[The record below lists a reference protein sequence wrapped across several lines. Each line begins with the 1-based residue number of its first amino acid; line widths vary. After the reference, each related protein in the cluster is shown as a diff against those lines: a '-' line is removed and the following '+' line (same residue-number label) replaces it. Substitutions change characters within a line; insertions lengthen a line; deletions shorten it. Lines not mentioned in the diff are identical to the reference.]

1 MTIVRL
7 LILQHAGPPVRTSA
21 PVSLSLSLLR
31 RRFLWGTNVRSF
43 RILIKRSWEKLL
55 RAHSTRIRRRDAAGR
70 WHLDDVRTAN
80 AGLTYSCGLF
90 FFARRLIDI
99 DRGFVFFP
107 CRHCGR
113 LLMWCAI
120 RQLHSGT
127 VACSIKQRGWW
138 ADHLQKSSEF
148 FIDHICFCIWLN
160 VDAEYADIHE
170 RFSSEMRQK
179 WHSRLESGTVFL
191 GQCTRFATNG
201 WSELCSN
208 AKTIFMGYFIQ
219 VLIENW
225 TIGKNNACSKE

>member
-90 FFARRLIDI
+90 FFCASSNRYRSGFCLFSVSTLRAVINVMCNPTTSLGNCCLLDKATRLVSRPSAKIKRIFYWPYLLLYLIECWRRI
-99 DRGFVFFP
+99 
-107 CRHCGR
+107 CRHPRTFFFGDASK
-113 LLMWCAI
+113 MTFAI
-120 RQLHSGT
+120 GVRDSLFRILHKIRYKWMIGIT
-127 VACSIKQRGWW
+127 FKCKNYLYG
-138 ADHLQKSSEF
+138 LFYSSAYRE
-148 FIDHICFCIWLN
+148 LN
-160 VDAEYADIHE
+160 D
-170 RFSSEMRQK
+170 R
-179 WHSRLESGTVFL
+179 
-191 GQCTRFATNG
+191 
-201 WSELCSN
+201 
-208 AKTIFMGYFIQ
+208 
-219 VLIENW
+219 
-225 TIGKNNACSKE
+225 